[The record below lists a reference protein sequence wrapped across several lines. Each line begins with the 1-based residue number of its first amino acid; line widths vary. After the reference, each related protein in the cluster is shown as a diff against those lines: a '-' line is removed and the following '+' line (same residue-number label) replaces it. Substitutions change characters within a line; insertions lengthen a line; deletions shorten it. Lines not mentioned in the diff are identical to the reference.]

1 VVKVD
6 DVLQWRWM
14 VCAAIA
20 EERLFMCPR
29 MFMTEMVSMTEL
41 GELRAVGR

>member
-1 VVKVD
+1 VVNVG
-6 DVLQWRWM
+6 VLFHARWM

-20 EERLFMCPR
+20 EERLVMCPR

-41 GELRAVGR
+41 TE